1 MNSDETLYLLTKIA
15 TEKPDYVFD
24 RIYRLF
30 YQADFYQAAWQRL
43 VLKKT
48 GQTLAEFSS
57 PSPATLEVWIA
68 EMKDESYQPH
78 RLNHGHVSD
87 RDRAVL
93 EICSMLLR
101 AILRPHLN
109 DSNPGLMPGRSCHH
123 ALHDAK
129 TSFQGAAWLLAG
141 DFNPSMGVIP
151 RDKLIAVLERRIKD
165 AKFIRLIRKLLRA
178 GYLQEFAYGNTYSGT
193 PQGGEFASLLTAIY
207 WQAFDQW
214 CHRYTRITSETGA
227 SEKLMQCVRYGGAL
241 VVAVWGTRRDCERL
255 RQELEQFLAIELGL
269 TTFLVPKHSIM
280 MAHVQEGVSFL
291 GHIIKAREDRKLA
304 GVEVEVGDGSS
315 IASRGADRSRH
326 KGTFSEAQSRA
337 IELYMPENI
346 IRDFIIE
353 YKLVKDIDAK
363 PWRMQAVPFLIR
375 RSDTA
380 IVQFYNAQLQGLYSF
395 FRMSANVSRYM
406 GQLRHVIEYSCL
418 ATLAAKHQISITM
431 VKQRFAAGKHWGIR
445 RKDRQGQLE
454 MTYFFHE
461 GFVRSTA
468 PETCSDHDPDVRPK
482 AKAVRQSP

>member
-24 RIYRLF
+24 RVYRHL

-43 VLKKT
+43 LHKKAGRAGT
-48 GQTLAEFSS
+48 EF
-57 PSPATLEVWIA
+57 PSLATLEVWIA
-68 EMKDESYQPH
+68 EMKDESYQPL
-78 RLNHGHVSD
+78 RLNHGLVSE
-87 RDRAVL
+87 RDRTVL

-109 DSNPGLMPGRSCHH
+109 DSDPGLMPGRNCHH
-123 ALHDAK
+123 VLHDAK
-129 TSFQGAAWLLAG
+129 ASFQGATWLLAG
-141 DFNPSMGVIP
+141 DFNPSMGTIP
-151 RDKLIAVLERRIKD
+151 RDKLISVLERRIKD

-193 PQGGEFASLLTAIY
+193 PQVDEFASLLTSIY
-207 WQAFDQW
+207 WQSFDQW
-214 CHRYTRITSETGA
+214 CHRHTRTTSEIGA
-227 SEKLMQCVRYGGAL
+227 SEKLMQCVRYGGAF
-241 VVAVWGTRRDCERL
+241 VVAVWGSRRDCERI
-255 RQELEQFLAIELGL
+255 RQELAQFLAIGLGL
-269 TTFLVPKHSIM
+269 TTDLVPQPPIM

-291 GHIIKAREDRKLA
+291 GHIIKAREDRNSA
-304 GVEVEVGDGSS
+304 GAAGDGSS
-315 IASRGADRSRH
+315 IANRGADRSQH
-326 KGTFSEAQSRA
+326 KGKFSEAQSRA
-337 IELYMPENI
+337 IELYMPENT
-346 IRDFIIE
+346 IRNFIIQ
-353 YKLVKDIDAK
+353 YKFVKDIDAK
-363 PWRMQAVPFLIR
+363 PWRMQSLPFLIH

-406 GQLRHVIEYSCL
+406 GQLRHVMEYSCL

-431 VKQRFAAGKHWGIR
+431 VKQRFAAGKYWGIR
-445 RKDRQGQLE
+445 RKNKQGQLE
-454 MTYFFHE
+454 MTYFFNE

-482 AKAVRQSP
+482 VGAVNQQP